1 MRKFLSV
8 LLLAAGVLAP
18 ASLCAAPAQQ
28 VLLVVSSHGKDH
40 GRAQPGFEFDEFAQA
55 YTLFRDNGLEVDVA
69 SPQGGK
75 VEADPYDPKKPY
87 NARVLGDEQAMAK
100 LGATRATGSVQP
112 GNYAAVFVIGGKG
125 AMFDLPKDTAL
136 QALIARIYEA
146 GGVIGAVCH
155 GPAALVDVRLADG
168 SLLVAGKAVTG
179 FTNEEEMLFGKT
191 WAKTYAF
198 LLEDALRARG
208 ARFAEA
214 DIMLPFVQ
222 VDGRIVTGQNPFST
236 PLAVEA
242 TLRAM
247 GRTPTVRAPYA
258 DERSLQLIARFLK
271 GETAWAKAELA
282 AQRQDYDASLIGM
295 YGYARTQDPAADTQV
310 LAAALA
316 LMELAAP
323 YFATPRLELA
333 MAQTEHR
340 LGSTAAARQRIE
352 KLLAQKPDMEEAKTF
367 LATLK
372 E

>member
-1 MRKFLSV
+1 MRKFLS
-8 LLLAAGVLAP
+8 LLFLIAGVFAP
-18 ASLCAAPAQQ
+18 ASLCAAPAQKI
-28 VLLVVSSHGKDH
+28 LLIVSSHGKDQ

-55 YTLFRDNGLEVDVA
+55 YALFRDNGLEVDVA

-87 NARVLGDEQAMAK
+87 NARVLDDEQAMAK
-100 LGATRATGSVQP
+100 LGATRVTGSVQP
-112 GNYAAVFVIGGKG
+112 ENYAAIFVIGGKG

-136 QALIARIYEA
+136 QTLITRIYEA

-155 GPAALVDVRLADG
+155 GPAALIDVRLPDG
-168 SLLVAGKAVTG
+168 SLLVAGKTVTG

-222 VDGRIVTGQNPFST
+222 VDSRIVTGQNPFST

-247 GRTPTVRAPYA
+247 GRTPKERAFFA

-271 GETAWAKAELA
+271 GETDWAKAELVA
-282 AQRQDYDASLIGM
+282 KPQDYEASLIAM
-295 YGYARTQDPAADTQV
+295 YGYARTQDPAADAKV

-333 MAQTEHR
+333 MAQTEHG
-340 LGSTAAARQRIE
+340 LGRTTAARQRLE
-352 KLLAQKPDMEEAKTF
+352 KLLAQGPDMVEARTF